1 MKESST
7 RRRDRIAS
15 WSWRP
20 SWVEA
25 SLDEPGSTD
34 PLGYQTEADRIAE
47 ELLPG
52 VTVQTRRARYL
63 SFLCWAMDRTGNNPA
78 EIDRWEI
85 ALSIGEYLHH
95 KGNTTCSYLGILL
108 LKQRN
113 PDPGDRVPARL
124 HQQTARALYS
134 GLLRSCGLAS
144 EEGEL
149 TPLGKKLGW
158 EFGKK
163 MPGTRPKR
171 VYGCAN
177 LPCVSAAGEVE
188 KRWLRGAL
196 LEETEEAKLR
206 TATLREV
213 GIRLWKK
220 TMGDPTAILPDYLRP
235 PARPAGREQLLLHKA
250 AVLELTA
257 LPLTSLFLYLYRHEG
272 AIRGPIPRSSKL
284 GAYRVD
290 PDPPGLLAD
299 VAAHLRRAAKL
310 GGEQVP
316 LSLAKIKS
324 HLLDRH
330 QRAKPDGQW
339 VDGSWQVLRYGLAP
353 QVSPD
358 VHGYRLT
365 AFVSLLRDVG
375 AIA

>member
-1 MKESST
+1 MKESFM
-7 RRRDRIAS
+7 RRRDRIAT

-20 SWVEA
+20 SWVEP
-25 SLDEPGSTD
+25 SPDEAGSTD
-34 PLGYQTEADRIAE
+34 PLGYQSEADRIAE

-63 SFLCWAMDRTGNNPA
+63 SFLCWAMNRTGNDPG

-85 ALSIGEYLHH
+85 ALSIGEYLRH
-95 KGNTTCSYLGILL
+95 KGDTTCSYLGILL

-144 EEGEL
+144 EEGDL

-158 EFGKK
+158 EFGKT

-177 LPCVSAAGEVE
+177 LPCLSAAGELE

-213 GIRLWKK
+213 GIRHWKK
-220 TMGDPTAILPDYLRP
+220 TGGDPAAILRDYLCP
-235 PARPAGREQLLLHKA
+235 PPRPATREQLLLHKA
-250 AVLELTA
+250 AVLDLTA
-257 LPLTSLFLYLYRHEG
+257 LPLTNLFLYLYKHEG
-272 AIRGPIPRSSKL
+272 AIRGAIPPRSTLRS
-284 GAYRVD
+284 YQVD
-290 PDPPGLLAD
+290 PAPPGLLAD
-299 VAAHLRRAAKL
+299 VATHLRRAAKL
-310 GGEQVP
+310 GGERVP
-316 LSLAKIKS
+316 LSLAQIKS

-330 QRAKPDGQW
+330 EHAKPDGRW
-339 VDGSWQVLRYGLAP
+339 VDGSWRVLRHGLAP

-365 AFVSLLRDVG
+365 VFASLLRDMG
-375 AIA
+375 AIV